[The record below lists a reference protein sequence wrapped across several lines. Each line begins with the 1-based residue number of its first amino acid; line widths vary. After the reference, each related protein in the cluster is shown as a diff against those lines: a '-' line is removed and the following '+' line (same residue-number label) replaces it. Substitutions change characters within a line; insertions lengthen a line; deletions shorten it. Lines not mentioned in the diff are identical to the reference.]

1 MRRLA
6 LLIPLLLLFL
16 SPVTAAAEPE
26 DYLEE
31 LEGALPEDM
40 PFDAADPEALGEAVG
55 FEAILLEIYG
65 VLRSEGGGLLGLLL
79 TLIGVGALSALGENV
94 NSSLRAAVGAAISV
108 IGAVVVARRI
118 LPAVTAVSAAMSE
131 MSAFF
136 GRLIPILT
144 GITAAGGGVST
155 AAVSATGMSVSLA
168 VIGEITSGV
177 LSLSVSMLFV
187 LGMLADL
194 GGVGGELLRSV
205 KSFFARGLG
214 IVVFIFGAALALQ
227 TVLAS
232 ASDGML
238 MRTARFA
245 AASSI
250 PVVGSTV
257 GGAIS
262 TLAAGLSYVKGVAG
276 TSAVAVIGWI
286 ALSPLVL
293 LLAYRAVLSI
303 ANGFVGIFNTGGGIK
318 CFSAMLVALDSLIA
332 IFSMSTIV
340 YIFQIILF
348 VKSGVAIL

>member
-6 LLIPLLLLFL
+6 ALIPLLLLL
-16 SPVTAAAEPE
+16 LAPVTAAAEPA

-31 LEGALPEDM
+31 LEGALPEDT
-40 PFDAADPEALGEAVG
+40 PFDASDPEALSEAIG

-65 VLRSEGGGLLGLLL
+65 ILRSEGGGLLGFLL
-79 TLIGVGALSALGENV
+79 TLIGIGALSLLGENL
-94 NSSLRAAVGAAISV
+94 NPSLRPAVGAAISV
-108 IGAVVVARRI
+108 VGAVAVARRI
-118 LPAVTAVSAAMSE
+118 LLTVSAVSRAMSE
-131 MSAFF
+131 ISGFF

-168 VIGEITSGV
+168 LIGEISAGV
-177 LSLSVSMLFV
+177 LSLSVSILFV

-194 GGVGGELLRSV
+194 GGVGVGLLKSV
-205 KSFFARGLG
+205 KSFFTRGLG
-214 IVVFIFGAALALQ
+214 IVVFLFGAALALQ
-227 TVLAS
+227 TVLAT

-238 MRTARFA
+238 MRTAKFA
-245 AASSI
+245 ASSSI
-250 PVVGSTV
+250 PVVGGTV
-257 GGAIS
+257 GGALS

-276 TSAVAVIGWI
+276 TASVAVIGWI

-303 ANGFVGIFNTGGGIK
+303 ADGFVGIFNMGGGIK
-318 CFSAMLVALDSLIA
+318 CFSAMLAALDSLIA